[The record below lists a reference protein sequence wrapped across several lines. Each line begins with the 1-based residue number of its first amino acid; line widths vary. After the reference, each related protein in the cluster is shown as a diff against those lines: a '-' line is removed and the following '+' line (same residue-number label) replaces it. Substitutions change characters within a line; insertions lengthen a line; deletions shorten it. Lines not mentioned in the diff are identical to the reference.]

1 MKEVEIK
8 RINEELINLNKKL
21 KGSREDY
28 MKSVKSI
35 KQIKEEIWEKKE
47 KLKSLTSRKS
57 SDSNQVISNKDLITK
72 NIEKIEK
79 GEELT
84 ASIPQL
90 NELSILEY
98 GIGISD
104 LIKIRKEKRVEEK
117 LKKDKIEE
125 DKINFEKLNK
135 KEIKNKSFSKVRKS
149 NVLGDLDLSWIKI

>member
-21 KGSREDY
+21 KESREDY

-47 KLKSLTSRKS
+47 ELKSLTSRKS

-90 NELSILEY
+90 NDLSILEY

-117 LKKDKIEE
+117 L
-125 DKINFEKLNK
+125 NFEKLNK